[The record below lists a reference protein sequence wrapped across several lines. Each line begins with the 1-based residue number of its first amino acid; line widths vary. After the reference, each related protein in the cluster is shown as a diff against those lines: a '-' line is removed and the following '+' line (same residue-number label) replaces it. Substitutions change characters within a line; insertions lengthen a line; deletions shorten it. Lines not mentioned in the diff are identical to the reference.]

1 MNALRGEKRAET
13 GSDTAS
19 RKRLALFLLCL
30 ASFMAVVDTTI
41 VSIALPSMRREMGF
55 SAADAQWIL
64 NGYAL
69 TFGGLLLLL
78 GRAGDLWGRRH
89 LFMTGLALFGV
100 ASLVGGLSW
109 APWVLI
115 AARFLQGAGA
125 AAFVPASLSLL
136 TATFAEGEERNR
148 AVGVYGAMAALGF
161 VVGMVGGGVI
171 TEFLGWRWVFF
182 VNVPVAL
189 AALLPAPAAVPESR
203 DEGAPRAL
211 DPIGALTV
219 TSGLAS
225 LIYAISEVPEGGWTS
240 PTTLGFGALGVVL
253 LTLFVVAER
262 RFSAPLVPLRVFGE
276 RAVVAPNVALFFQSM
291 VGIAWLY
298 VLTLYFQEVLGHDP
312 LAAGLLF
319 LPMTLAAVVAASA
332 AGRLATRLGLRI
344 TASSGLALVAA
355 GLLLMTRLS
364 ESGGLL
370 FVISGMVVGEVGFM
384 LSNVPLT
391 IAGSGGAGEDD
402 RGLAAGLLNT
412 SIQLGN
418 AWGLGVVATVVAAVA
433 TALGGEALGTEAL
446 VGGLRWGLLACAGF
460 AIMALPIV
468 LLGLP
473 KNRSPGEQ
481 VARED
486 DQI

>member
-1 MNALRGEKRAET
+1 MNDLRGETRAET

-89 LFMTGLALFGV
+89 LFMAGLALFGV
-100 ASLVGGLSW
+100 ASLFGGLSW
-109 APWVLI
+109 APWVLV

-171 TEFLGWRWVFF
+171 TEFLGWRWIFF

-189 AALLPAPAAVPESR
+189 AALLPAPAAVSESR

-298 VLTLYFQEVLGHDP
+298 ILTLYFQEVLGHDP

-433 TALGGEALGTEAL
+433 TALGGEAVGTEAL

-473 KNRSPGEQ
+473 TNRSPGEQ

-486 DQI
+486 DQK